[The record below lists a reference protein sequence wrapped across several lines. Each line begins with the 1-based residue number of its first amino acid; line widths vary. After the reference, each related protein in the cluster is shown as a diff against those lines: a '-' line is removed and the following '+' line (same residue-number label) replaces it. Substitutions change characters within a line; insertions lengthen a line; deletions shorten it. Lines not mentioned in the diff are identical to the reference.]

1 MLDSLQSRAFNSI
14 AKMLK
19 SFTEADTKSWKE
31 ERKKV
36 GLELKYV
43 ESI

>member
-19 SFTEADTKSWKE
+19 SFKEADTKE
-31 ERKKV
+31 ERKSRV
-36 GLELKYV
+36 GIE
-43 ESI
+43 IC